1 MLIKSHRFL
10 ALLVFGAVVSGMV
23 AAVLLLNFG
32 ATGVVEAVSGFV
44 TRWFFAVFCVV
55 FAIAQAR
62 VYLIRRREEAR
73 VARHV
78 PAGPFGLFTVVWMV
92 LAGAGIVYGIV
103 EPGHY
108 WEIAGWITITLVVC
122 SQLFVLGGIE
132 QSFRSDAEG
141 DGS

>member
-1 MLIKSHRFL
+1 M
-10 ALLVFGAVVSGMV
+10 A

-32 ATGVVEAVSGFV
+32 ATGVVDAVSGFV

-73 VARHV
+73 VARYV
-78 PAGPFGLFTVVWMV
+78 PASPFAIFTAVWSI
-92 LAGAGIVYGIV
+92 LAAAGVIYGIV

-108 WEIAGWITITLVVC
+108 WEIAGWVVITLVVC
-122 SQLFVLGGIE
+122 AQLFVLGGIE
-132 QSFRSDAEG
+132 QRLRSDTEG
-141 DGS
+141 EGE